1 MSKKPAALYAD
12 DDYDD
17 GYDDEY
23 DDDDYDDDYEE
34 PAQVSSSARGV
45 LRNSSYCR
53 CGLYW

>member
-17 GYDDEY
+17 GYDDEW
-23 DDDDYDDDYEE
+23 DDDYDEYEE

-45 LRNSSYCR
+45 LRSSSCCR
-53 CGLYW
+53 CGPYC